1 MSSTQRINPYGK
13 ICTEIYELDKPA
25 GSLPDVPF
33 YLERLSAVSGPILE
47 AAIGTGRL
55 AIPLM
60 EAGHE
65 VVGFD
70 ASADMLAQCRR
81 NCAARGLRPELAQA
95 RFQDFA
101 YDRAFG
107 AIVVPVSTF
116 TFVDDFAEALAVLKR
131 FREHLAP
138 GGLLMVDLPV
148 LGRFWDGEGVRSW
161 TAANGDLL
169 TLTMRKVEQDA
180 LRQRRVAHHRYERW
194 RDGRLVETEL
204 EVMAGREWGLK
215 EFELALM
222 AAGFSQV
229 SVHGNYDRTRAPRRS
244 DRGLTFE
251 ALIS

>member
-1 MSSTQRINPYGK
+1 MPQTLNPYGK
-13 ICTEIYELDKPA
+13 LCTEIYELDKPA
-25 GSLPDVPF
+25 GSLPDVPY
-33 YLERLSAVSGPILE
+33 YLDRLAAVSGPILE

-60 EAGHE
+60 EAGHA

-70 ASADMLAQCRR
+70 ASADMLAQCRA
-81 NCAARGLRPELAQA
+81 NCDARGLTPDLRQA

-101 YDRAFG
+101 YDQRFG

-131 FREHLAP
+131 FHDHLEP

-148 LGRFWDGEGVRSW
+148 MGRFWDGETIRTW
-161 TAANGDLL
+161 TAPGGDLL
-169 TLTMRKVEQDA
+169 TLTSRKVETDL
-180 LRQRRVAHHRYERW
+180 LRQRHVAHHRYERW
-194 RDGRLVETEL
+194 RGGRLIETEL

-215 EFELALM
+215 EFELTLL
-222 AAGFSQV
+222 AAGFGEV
-229 SVHGNYDRTRAPRRS
+229 SVFGAYDRTRAPRRS

-251 ALIS
+251 ALKT